1 MSRYLYACYSNSR
14 IRWRYVLEKT
24 MATFGTFYILY
35 MTTEHY
41 ILPKIPETRNSLPRA
56 FLELTFPFLVNY
68 LLIFY
73 IMFECICNAFAEVS
87 MFADRNF
94 YDDWWNSVT
103 FDEFARKW
111 NKPVHHF
118 LLRHVYAYSISTYKL
133 SKNNATFVTFLLS
146 SLLHELVL
154 IVVTKKFRMYL
165 FAFQMLQLPLI
176 AVGRLPAVKNN
187 KVLGNA
193 FFWFGECSLL
203 RYFSIDHRHDV
214 WTAIPLHSLF
224 DHVVAACQSSRAT
237 RRNCFIVF

>member
-1 MSRYLYACYSNSR
+1 
-14 IRWRYVLEKT
+14 